1 MKRNNQKPKKK
12 KNIRK
17 KNSAQEQNGNVQAVS
32 LPLHPAKKKLT
43 QKNPERTSAKKAAV
57 KRKDGGNSIFTNIVK
72 LKQFLRE
79 SKVELRKVKW
89 PTRKELI
96 ASTSVVIVFTVIISL
111 FLGLMDF
118 SFIKIIKIIV
128 G

>member
-1 MKRNNQKPKKK
+1 MKKNNQKPKKK

-17 KNSAQEQNGNVQAVS
+17 KNSTQQQKEKALSVASQVN
-32 LPLHPAKKKLT
+32 LTKKKLT
-43 QKNPERTSAKKAAV
+43 KKKAARTIAKKV
-57 KRKDGGNSIFTNIVK
+57 VIKKSGGGNPIFKNIVR

-79 SKVELRKVKW
+79 SKVELKKVKW

-96 ASTSVVIVFTVIISL
+96 ASTSVVIVFTIIISL

-118 SFIKIIKIIV
+118 SFIKIIKTIV

>member
-12 KNIRK
+12 KNTRK
-17 KNSAQEQNGNVQAVS
+17 KKSIQQQNGNILAGSSQ
-32 LPLHPAKKKLT
+32 LDLTQKKLT
-43 QKNPERTSAKKAAV
+43 QKSPERTIAKKAAI
-57 KRKDGGNSIFTNIVK
+57 KRGDGGNSILKNIVK

-79 SKVELRKVKW
+79 SKVELKKVKW

-96 ASTSVVIVFTVIISL
+96 ASTSVVIVFTIIISL